1 MFPRTR
7 LLQLALAM
15 GFLAAVLIPFGLF
28 AQEITG
34 NISGT
39 VVDATGGV
47 IPEATVGV
55 VNLATGAARTTTTT
69 SAGVFFFTRL
79 PIGDYTLSV
88 EKQDFKKYEAS
99 GIHLDVNDKLDFRV
113 ALQVGQ
119 RTESVTV
126 TAESPPLQTETGE
139 VSNLIGAAQTQAIPL
154 NGRVFNSLIELV
166 PGITPENG
174 RIGSGVALDNDT
186 NVAINGNQSNS
197 NLWLLDG
204 QNNMDIG
211 SNAQNVVTPPLES
224 LEEVKVLRNNFS
236 AEFGQVTGG
245 VVNAVTKSGSKD
257 FHGSLYEFLRND
269 KLDAADFFLNA
280 SNGQKSKLRLN
291 DFGFSVGGPFWIPG
305 RYNMDRSKDFF
316 FFTSEF
322 RRQTRGGV
330 ATDNVPTTRQRQ
342 GILDPECAVTPAPCT
357 PQAFDPQEVTIT
369 DEANV
374 DPALIDPNATAL
386 ISRYPQPNASYADLG
401 FNWIGSA
408 NVGLRDHTEMAR
420 WDHYIGEKANLMVR
434 YMQEAPRWDGINAQF
449 WGDDNFP
456 SVNSDWTY
464 SSKNAVIK
472 LTATL
477 TPRLVNDFQ
486 VGYTNNNIRYVT
498 GKTSDP
504 ELTSRAGFTYTE
516 LFPQTNGS
524 FPTMWGVENFGALL
538 HQAPFFNREDL
549 FEWKDNLAYAFGKH
563 NLKMGFFAAK
573 SRKREPAN
581 GGGDDT
587 AGTLDSIN
595 SYRDLL
601 QGNIAVYAEEQTLN
615 EVADRW
621 RDVSFYVQDTWKA
634 LPNLTFDYGLR
645 WQFMG
650 QVFAAHNN
658 IANFWP
664 SRYDPS
670 GCSPAAFNEN
680 GLVDPTLCDTLN
692 GIVTPNSPNVG
703 NRALVQNHFKDWEP
717 RFGLAWSPRASKK
730 LVIRGGGGIYHGRD
744 AISQTSALGQP
755 PPNDRTA
762 VLNGITF
769 ADLAPGGLSPF
780 NPDLPQPPLLLQVLD
795 PVYFNPQSYQYSLG
809 FQYEPVQDTTLEIN
823 YVGSHQ
829 IHQGRNRDINQIAP
843 QYQRAVYD
851 GTLNPDLVRPYLGFS
866 HIYVNE
872 RAGVSRYNS
881 LQVYINRRM
890 RQGFQFQASYTY
902 SHSISNTINRDSEG
916 RSSPVQDAFH
926 PELDR
931 SWSPQDQ
938 PHALVFNYIWQIPFF
953 KNAPGWKKAM
963 LGGWELTGITSFRSG
978 LPTDVCID
986 HAVDGTLGEH
996 CERPNLIAPA
1006 NLPKGQRTLSHYF
1019 NTDAF
1024 VLQDPGTFGNA
1035 ARNLIRGPGINC
1047 WDFSIF
1053 KNFDIPWFGRRSG
1066 WAAGESATLQFRGE
1080 FFNGWNHTQ
1089 FSGLDTTFIP
1099 LADQAGSSVDPGSSF
1114 GTITGARTPREIQFG
1129 LRLIF

>member
-1 MFPRTR
+1 MFGMRRFPCF
-7 LLQLALAM
+7 ALAACLVVATL
-15 GFLAAVLIPFGLF
+15 GSARLYG
-28 AQEITG
+28 QETTG

-39 VVDATGGV
+39 VSDPSGAIVPG
-47 IPEATVGV
+47 ATVV
-55 VNLATGAARTTTTT
+55 VTSVSTAAERTTTTT

-79 PIGDYTLSV
+79 PVGDYRLSV
-88 EKQDFKKYEAS
+88 DMQGFKKYEAT
-99 GIHLDVNDKLDFRV
+99 GIRLDVNDKLDFHI
-113 ALQVGQ
+113 ALEVGQ
-119 RTESVTV
+119 RTETITV
-126 TAESPPLQTETGE
+126 TAETPALQTETGE
-139 VSNLIGAAQTQAIPL
+139 VSNLIGSAQTQIMPL

-166 PGITPENG
+166 PGITPQNG

-186 NVAINGNQSNS
+186 NVAINGNQTNS

-245 VVNAVTKSGSKD
+245 VVNAVTKSGTKD
-257 FHGSLYEFLRND
+257 FHGSVYEFLRND

-280 SNGQKSKLRLN
+280 SNGTKSKLRLN

-305 RYNMDRSKDFF
+305 KYNTDRSKDFF

-322 RRQTRGGV
+322 RRQTRGNV
-330 ATDNVPTTRQRQ
+330 ATDNVPTTRQRE
-342 GILDPECAVTPAPCT
+342 GILDPDCLVTPAPCP
-357 PQAFDPQEVTIT
+357 PQPFDPQEVPLS

-374 DPALIDPNATAL
+374 DPSLIDPNAAAL
-386 ISRYPQPNASYADLG
+386 IARYPVPNASFADLG

-420 WDHYIGEKANLMVR
+420 WDHYIGDKSTLMVR

-472 LTATL
+472 LTTSL

-486 VGYTNNNIRYVT
+486 FGYTNNNIRYVT
-498 GKTSDP
+498 GKTSDAT
-504 ELTSRAGFTYTE
+504 LTSRDGFTYTE
-516 LFPQTNGS
+516 LFPQTSGS
-524 FPTMWGVENFGALL
+524 FPTMWGVESFGAVL

-549 FEWKDNLAYAFGKH
+549 FQWKDDLAYAFGKH
-563 NLKMGFFAAK
+563 NLKMGFYSGK

-581 GGGDDT
+581 GGADQT
-587 AGTLDSIN
+587 AGTLDSID

-601 QGNIAVYAEEQTLN
+601 LGNIAVYTEEQTLN
-615 EVADRW
+615 EVGDRW

-634 LPNLTFDYGLR
+634 LPHLTLDYGLR
-645 WQFMG
+645 WQFLG
-650 QVFAAHNN
+650 QVFAAHDN

-670 GCSPAAFNEN
+670 RCSGAAFDED

-692 GIVTPNSPNVG
+692 GIVTPNSPGVG
-703 NRALVQNHFKDWEP
+703 NRSLVKNHFNDWEP
-717 RFGLAWSPRASKK
+717 RFGLAWSPRGNNKF
-730 LVIRGGGGIYHGRD
+730 VIRGGGGIYHGRD

-762 VLNGITF
+762 VLNGVTF
-769 ADLAPGGLSPF
+769 ADLTPGGLSPF

-809 FQYEPVQDTTLEIN
+809 FQYEFARDTTLEIN

-829 IHQGRNRDINQIAP
+829 IHQGRNRDINQVP
-843 QYQRAVYD
+843 PEYQPAVYE
-851 GTLNPDLVRPYLGFS
+851 GTINPDLVRPYLGFN

-890 RQGFQFQASYTY
+890 RQGFQFQAAYTY
-902 SHSISNTINRDSEG
+902 SHSISNTNNRDSEG
-916 RSSPVQDAFH
+916 RDSPVQDAYH

-931 SWSPQDQ
+931 AWSPQDQ
-938 PHALVFNYIWQIPFF
+938 PHALVFNYIWQIPFL
-953 KNAPGWKKAM
+953 KNSSGFKKAL
-963 LGGWELTGITSFRSG
+963 LGGWELAGIASFRSG
-978 LPTDVCID
+978 LPTPVCLD
-986 HAVDGTLGEH
+986 HDVDGTLGEH
-996 CERPNLIAPA
+996 CQRPNLVGTVI
-1006 NLPKGQRTLSHYF
+1006 LPKSQRTLSRYF

-1024 VLQDPGTFGNA
+1024 VLQEPGAFGNA
-1035 ARNLIRGPGINC
+1035 ARNLVRGPGVNN

-1053 KNFDIPWFGRRSG
+1053 KNFEFPWFGRRSG
-1066 WAAGESATLQFRGE
+1066 LAAGESATLQFRAE

-1089 FSGLDTTFIP
+1089 FSDLDTTFIP
-1099 LADQAGSSVDPGSSF
+1099 LADVAGSPADPGTSF
-1114 GTITGARTPREIQFG
+1114 GTVTGARLPREIQLG